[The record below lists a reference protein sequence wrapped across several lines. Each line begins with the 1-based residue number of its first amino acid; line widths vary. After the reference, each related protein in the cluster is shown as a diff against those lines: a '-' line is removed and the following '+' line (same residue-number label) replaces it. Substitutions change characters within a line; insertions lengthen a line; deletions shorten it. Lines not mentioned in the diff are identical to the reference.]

1 MNPMSFSAKDI
12 LGLFSLALIHAFAV
26 STASLDIMIDQE
38 EGASVVLRI
47 VYTGSLTCTL
57 LALGFVSRVV
67 DIRRMAVIEA
77 LLPFPLV
84 AASGI
89 VVAVSLSGEVPM
101 LLFFGA
107 WVALGAANGCVLVRL
122 GMFFST
128 LNRPKAF
135 MFAAVALLI
144 AGVVLAV
151 IIGMD
156 QPSSMFLTLLLL
168 AASAAMSS
176 FTPLPTL
183 DKNTVKLKESRFPL
197 ELISSYVGSDRKSTF
212 FVIMFFYCVA
222 FGYCEF
228 GPPQQSAQIAF
239 QPIAV
244 STLLAGVAAVLY
256 VRITRA
262 QSDLFLAQWGLLALL
277 VVGVAMPMTAEHSLI
292 LGSIAFILISVG
304 FSCYDMSNWCA
315 LYEVSQKENPALI
328 YGVGRAVMCFGLLV
342 GQLIYQV
349 LMEVLP
355 NRTDVQATLLF
366 LILCIFF
373 FCLVLSNMGLFKI
386 REKVEASAKNK
397 GSESMRTDME
407 AACRAIAEK
416 CGLTPRETE
425 VLDLLARGRNVDYIQ
440 EALVISR
447 YTARSHVYHIYQKL
461 DVHSHQ
467 ELIDVVESCL

>member
-12 LGLFSLALIHAFAV
+12 LGLFSLAFIHAFAV

-156 QPSSMFLTLLLL
+156 QPSSIFLTLLLL

-176 FTPLPTL
+176 FTPLPAL

-244 STLLAGVAAVLY
+244 STLLAGVVAVLY

-277 VVGVAMPMTAEHSLI
+277 VIGVAMPMAAEHSLI
-292 LGSIAFILISVG
+292 LSNIAFVLISVG

-355 NRTDVQATLLF
+355 KRTDVQATFLF

-386 REKVEASAKNK
+386 REKAEASAKNK

-407 AACRAIAEK
+407 AACRVIAEK